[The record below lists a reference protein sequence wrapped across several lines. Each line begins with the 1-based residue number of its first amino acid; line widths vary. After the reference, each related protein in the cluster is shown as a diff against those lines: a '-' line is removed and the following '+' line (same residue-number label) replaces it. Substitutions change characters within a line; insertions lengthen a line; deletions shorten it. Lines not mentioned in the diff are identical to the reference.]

1 MKFFVSSTIEDMKS
15 EREAVT
21 EVIISLQHKI
31 SRSEFFP
38 SMARTPEEVCLEA
51 AANSDFFIG
60 IYKNRYGFIP
70 SDHDNL
76 LQYSVTQMEYEAA
89 KENSVPCLIFIHKNG
104 EEPEERLSIFL
115 ERIKKFSTGNLIQH
129 YKNVDDLKYQVL
141 RALVYHLKTELT
153 EAEFKKLRALLNED
167 DQDPYKGKL
176 SWSMID
182 YEECENLECF
192 SGIRIGSKSIYLK
205 SPYVGEVHFY
215 EYDDS
220 KPKIAKNRKILS
232 ESEFFNI
239 IHSVFSDNE
248 IYWITKDIWRTSS

>member
-1 MKFFVSSTIEDMKS
+1 MKVFLSSTIEDMKL

-38 SMARTPEEVCLEA
+38 SMARTPEEVCLEE
-51 AANSDFFIG
+51 AANSDIFIG
-60 IYKNRYGFIP
+60 VYKNRYGFIP
-70 SDHDNL
+70 SNHDNF

-89 KENSVPCLIFIHKNG
+89 KNNGVPCLIFIYKNA
-104 EEPEERLSIFL
+104 EEREERLSIFL
-115 ERIKKFSTGNLIQH
+115 KRIKDFSRGNLIT
-129 YKNVDDLKYQVL
+129 YYENVDNLQYEVL
-141 RALVYHLKTELT
+141 RSLVYHLKTEIT
-153 EAEFKKLRALLNED
+153 ELEFDKLRALLNED
-167 DQDPYKGKL
+167 DQGPYRGTL

-182 YEECENLECF
+182 YEECEKLECF

-205 SPYVGEVHFY
+205 SPYVGEVQFY

-220 KPKIAKNRKILS
+220 KPKIAENRKILS

-239 IHSVFSDNE
+239 IYSIFSDNE
-248 IYWITKDIWRTSS
+248 IYWITKDIWRASS